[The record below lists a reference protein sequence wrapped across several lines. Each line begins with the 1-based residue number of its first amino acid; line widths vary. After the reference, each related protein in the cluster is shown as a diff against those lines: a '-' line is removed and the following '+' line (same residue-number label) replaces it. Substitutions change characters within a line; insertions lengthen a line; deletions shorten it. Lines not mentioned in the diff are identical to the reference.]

1 MLPRFEHATIVTR
14 RRGYRSLRATLL
26 AMPLAL
32 ACAHTQAADINLIG
46 LFGNK
51 ATYLIDG
58 GKPRT
63 LTVGETSPDQIKL
76 LSVGAD
82 SAVIDIGG
90 QRQTLHLGNQRLAA
104 ARAESGAQR
113 VVLTG
118 DAKGH
123 FLTTVAVNGVSMQF
137 LVDTGATSV
146 TISADDARRANV
158 SYTTGERVVMQTA
171 NGLTPAYK
179 VKFNTVKLGDITL
192 NNVDGTV
199 LEGNALGG
207 RFGLLGMSFLQRTDM
222 KREGDTLTLVK
233 RF

>member
-1 MLPRFEHATIVTR
+1 M
-14 RRGYRSLRATLL
+14 RALFDRPAAILTLAALL
-26 AMPLAL
+26 AAGSLPAR
-32 ACAHTQAADINLIG
+32 AADINLIG
-46 LFGNK
+46 IFGNK
-51 ATYLIDG
+51 ATLMFDG

-63 LTVGETSPDQIKL
+63 LAVGETSPEKIKL

-82 SAVIDIGG
+82 SAVVEIDGK
-90 QRQTLHLGNQRLAA
+90 RETLRLGNQRIAA
-104 ARAESGAQR
+104 ARNDGGAQR

-123 FLTTVAVNGVSMQF
+123 FLTTAVVNGMSMQF

-146 TISADDARRANV
+146 TISADDAKRANV
-158 SYTTGERVVMQTA
+158 RYTPADRALMQTA
-171 NGLTPAYK
+171 NGLVAAYK
-179 VKFNTVKLGDITL
+179 VKFDTVKLGDITL

-207 RFGLLGMSFLQRTDM
+207 RFGLLGMSFLSRTDM
-222 KREGDTLTLVK
+222 KREGETLTLIK